1 MKIKSG
7 HKKQI
12 AQLKSNASKIGEEC
26 LHLYGLVEKTTQK
39 VERIKSVT
47 LQNQNT
53 KIFKYKQQM
62 LRLNTME
69 KVPDFEKL
77 KEFTFFKVGLEE
89 FEQQNKSVD
98 SESGR
103 LENLVETLKDPNDT
117 CECSQMFF
125 KSRRSQMFF
134 KIRASLQLY

>member
-1 MKIKSG
+1 
-7 HKKQI
+7 
-12 AQLKSNASKIGEEC
+12 
-26 LHLYGLVEKTTQK
+26 
-39 VERIKSVT
+39 
-47 LQNQNT
+47 
-53 KIFKYKQQM
+53 M